1 MKKLFAI
8 ILMVV
13 MICAMTVSASAAP
26 GAFIASPSYNKAPI
40 IIEFE
45 CSDSNWKGEIY
56 ITSFGDRN
64 VLELIDRE
72 LLEDAYESIRN
83 SGSISALIPEI
94 SDIAANLNV
103 SPDNLGISD
112 LFHIGVSDST
122 DGTFKIKLDSET
134 IKHFV
139 GLVYYENGKW
149 HVVEDARVE
158 GGYLVFT
165 SQLPKAFAVVV
176 DTTNLPVDA
185 PVTGDIVPWALMAVM
200 VVSAAGIVLAVI
212 TYKKKSRV

>member
-13 MICAMTVSASAAP
+13 MICAMIVSASAAP
-26 GAFIASPSYNKAPI
+26 GGFIDSPSYNKTPI

-45 CSDSNWKGEIY
+45 CSDSNWKGEIF

-72 LLEDAYESIRN
+72 LLEDAYDSIRN
-83 SGSISALIPEI
+83 STSISDLIPEI

-122 DGTFKIKLDSET
+122 DGSFKIKLDAET
-134 IKHFV
+134 IKNFV
-139 GLVYYENGKW
+139 GLVYYENGEW
-149 HVVEDARVE
+149 HVVEDAKVE
-158 GGYLVFT
+158 GDYLVFT
-165 SQLPKAFAVVV
+165 SQLPKAYAVVV
-176 DTTNLPVDA
+176 DTKNLPIDA
-185 PVTGDIVPWALMAVM
+185 PVTGDVAPWVLMSLM
-200 VVSAAGIVLAVI
+200 VVSLAGIVLVVVS
-212 TYKKKSRV
+212 YKKKSRA

>member
-26 GAFIASPSYNKAPI
+26 GGFIDSPSYNKTPI

-45 CSDSNWKGEIY
+45 CSDSNWKGEIF

-72 LLEDAYESIRN
+72 LLEDAYDSIRN
-83 SGSISALIPEI
+83 STSISDLIPEI

-122 DGTFKIKLDSET
+122 DGSFKIKLDAET
-134 IKHFV
+134 IKNFV
-139 GLVYYENGKW
+139 GLVYYENGEW
-149 HVVEDARVE
+149 HVVEDAKVE
-158 GGYLVFT
+158 GDYLVFT
-165 SQLPKAFAVVV
+165 SQLPKAYAVVV
-176 DTTNLPVDA
+176 DTKNLPVDA
-185 PVTGDIVPWALMAVM
+185 PVTGDVAPWVLMSLM
-200 VVSAAGIVLAVI
+200 VVSLAGIVLVVVS
-212 TYKKKSRV
+212 YKKKSRA